1 MFVNQLDRLLIS
13 VNSKISVMR
22 RKLLFFLMLCLC
34 TAAAF
39 SQAHTVSGQVKD
51 EKGKPVPYASVS
63 VRNPVSGQ
71 NENGVSADEKGN
83 FRIDVKNASL
93 LVVSSAGF
101 STREV
106 PLTKTTSI
114 ISVELGTTTQVIDE
128 VVVTALGIR
137 RNRNLLPYAAQQI
150 SGEDVSSTRSGNFVN
165 QLSGKVS
172 GIEIRQGNG
181 IGSST
186 NVVIRG
192 TKSLLNNN
200 QALFVIDGVP
210 VNNSNTT
217 SDATVTGRASDANS
231 RSQAGAYDYGNAA
244 ADINPDDIE
253 SVTVLKGAAST
264 ALYGSRAANG
274 VIMITTKKTRK
285 GLGITVNS
293 GVTMSKIDKSTF
305 AKYQKQ
311 YGAGYSSDYSTL
323 ASGSPNLAFWYKD
336 AFGTGTKSLIV
347 PTTEDASYGY
357 PYDPSLMVYQWDSF
371 DPTSPYYKKMKPWV
385 AAQNDPISFY
395 QTGISTNNSI
405 VLNGGDDK
413 TGFKLGYTRN
423 EEKGVLPNSKLIKN
437 LVNLASNYRITDRL
451 TASAS
456 LNFSKIDGKG
466 RYGTGYT
473 KYNVNQSFRQWWE
486 TNVDMHELKDAY
498 FRTGG
503 QNITWNWADPTNAG
517 GLHPIYSDNPY
528 FIRYQNYETD
538 SRNRY
543 IGNTSLNYKAT
554 DWLNLLARVSLD
566 YYSENHEE
574 RVATGSVG
582 VPTYSQFQHSF
593 SELNYDL
600 MANFDRN
607 ITDDINLKALVGTNL
622 RRINNQSA
630 FAITNGGLVV
640 PGLYALSN
648 SLNPLNVLPTD
659 EIAQRTAVDGYFA
672 GITLGYKGFL
682 NLDAT
687 ARRDRSSTLPVA
699 NNAYFYPSVSGS
711 FLFSKMLS
719 GLPWLSSGKLRANY
733 AEVGNDATWGSLQD
747 VYFKPVSFGSATL
760 FSLPDTKNNPALVP
774 EKTRSKEIGLE
785 VALFKSRAGFDITYY
800 DTRSINQIIPVAIS
814 TATGYSNKYVNAGTI
829 QNKGIELSLY
839 GSPVRTSDFS
849 WNINVNWTQN
859 RNKVLALFG
868 NSKNLQVNPLSLQ
881 GGVSI
886 NATLNQP
893 YGTIQGKTWQ
903 TLNGQRLVD
912 DKPTLANGSKNGNYG
927 RYLITSTTNNVIG
940 NVNPDWTGGI
950 YNTVKYKNLSLGF
963 LVDMRKGG
971 DIFTLDLYYGL
982 ATGVYPETAMPND
995 KGNPSRST
1003 IAQGGGVIMPGVTSD
1018 GKPNTIRVENVY
1030 GTYGYSYNPAAN
1042 FVYDASYVKL
1052 RELNLSYT
1060 LPGKLT
1066 GKLGP
1071 VKGVDLA
1078 LIGRNL
1084 WIIHKNLPY
1093 ADPEDIIA
1101 SGNLQGYQSG
1111 SFPTARTM
1119 GLNLKLRF

>member
-1 MFVNQLDRLLIS
+1 
-13 VNSKISVMR
+13 MR
-22 RKLLFFLMLCLC
+22 RVLLLFVMLCLC
-34 TAAAF
+34 AASAF
-39 SQAHTVSGQVKD
+39 PQGRVISGQVKD
-51 EKGKPVPYASVS
+51 EKGKPVPFASVS

-71 NENGVSADEKGN
+71 NENGVSADQNGN
-83 FRIDVKNASL
+83 FRIEVKNASL
-93 LVVSSAGF
+93 IVVSSAGYA
-101 STREV
+101 TKEV
-106 PLTKTTSI
+106 PLTKNSSI
-114 ISVELGTTTQVIDE
+114 LSVELGTTTQVIDE

-150 SGEDVSSTRSGNFVN
+150 SGEDVSATRSNNFVS

-181 IGSST
+181 MGSST
-186 NVVIRG
+186 NVVVRG

-210 VNNSNTT
+210 VDNSNTT
-217 SDATVTGRASDANS
+217 SDATAQGRAVDANQ
-231 RSQAGAYDYGNAA
+231 RTQTGTYDYGNAA

-274 VIMITTKKTRK
+274 VVMITTKKTRK

-293 GVTMSKIDKSTF
+293 GVTMSQIDKSTF
-305 AKYQKQ
+305 TKYQKL
-311 YGAGYSSDYSTL
+311 YGAGYSSNYSTA
-323 ASGSPNLAFWYKD
+323 ASGSPNLLFWYKD

-347 PTTEDASYGY
+347 PTTEDASYGA

-371 DPTSPYYKKMKPWV
+371 DPSSPYYKKMKPWV
-385 AAQNDPISFY
+385 AAQNDPSSFY
-395 QTGISTNNSI
+395 QTGWSTNNS
-405 VLNGGDDK
+405 VSMSGGDDR
-413 TGFKLGYTRN
+413 TGFKIGYTRN

-437 LVNLASNYRITDRL
+437 LVNLGANYKITDRL

-456 LNFSKIDGKG
+456 LNFSRVDGRG

-486 TNVDMHELKDAY
+486 TNVDIKELQDAY
-498 FRTGG
+498 MRSK
-503 QNITWNWADPTNAG
+503 QNITWNWADPTVPS
-517 GLHPIYSDNPY
+517 GLKPIYSDNPY

-538 SRNRY
+538 NRYRY
-543 IGNTSLNYKAT
+543 IGNTSLNYKVT
-554 DWLNLLARVSLD
+554 DWLNILGRISLD
-566 YYSENHEE
+566 YYSEGHQE

-582 VPTYSQFQHSF
+582 VSSYGQYNHTFR
-593 SELNYDL
+593 ELNYDL
-600 MANFDRN
+600 LANFDKN
-607 ITDDINLKALVGTNL
+607 ITDDINLKALVGTNM
-622 RRINNQSA
+622 RRTSNGSLFTA
-630 FAITNGGLVV
+630 TNGGLVV
-640 PGLYALSN
+640 PNLFALSN
-648 SLNPLNVLPTD
+648 SLNPLNVLPVD
-659 EIAQRTAVDGYFA
+659 EVSQEIAVDGYF
-672 GITLGYKGFL
+672 GGLTLGYQNFL
-682 NLDAT
+682 TLDVT
-687 ARRDRSSTLPVA
+687 GRYDRASTLPLN

-711 FLFSKMLS
+711 FLFSKFLDNAT
-719 GLPWLSSGKLRANY
+719 WLSTGKLRANY
-733 AEVGNDATWGSLQD
+733 AEVGNSAPWGSLQD

-760 FSLPDTKNNPALVP
+760 FSLPDIKNNPDLLP

-785 VALFKSRAGFDITYY
+785 MAFLKSRVGFDLTYY
-800 DTRSINQIIPVAIS
+800 DTKSINQIIPVAVS
-814 TATGYSNKYVNAGTI
+814 TATGYSNKFVNAGTI
-829 QNKGIELSLY
+829 QNRGIELSLY
-839 GSPVRTSDFS
+839 ASPVKTGDFS
-849 WNINVNWTQN
+849 WNINVNWTRN

-868 NSKNLQVNPLSLQ
+868 DSKNLQINPLGLQ
-881 GGVSI
+881 GGVSV

-903 TLNGQRLVD
+903 LLNGQKLVD
-912 DKPTLANGSKNGNYG
+912 DKPTLANGAANANYG
-927 RYLITSTTNNVIG
+927 RYVVTSTTNNVIG

-971 DIFTLDLYYGL
+971 DVFSLDLYYGL
-982 ATGVYPETAMPND
+982 ATGVYPETAMLND
-995 KGNPSRST
+995 KGNPSRSP

-1030 GTYGYSYNPAAN
+1030 GTYGYSFNPAAN

-1052 RELNLSYT
+1052 REVNLTYT
-1060 LPGKLT
+1060 LPNKLVN
-1066 GKLGP
+1066 KVP
-1071 VKGVDLA
+1071 AFKGIDLS

-1093 ADPEDIIA
+1093 ADPEDVITA
-1101 SGNLQGYQSG
+1101 GNIQGYQSG
-1111 SFPTARTM
+1111 SYPTNRTM